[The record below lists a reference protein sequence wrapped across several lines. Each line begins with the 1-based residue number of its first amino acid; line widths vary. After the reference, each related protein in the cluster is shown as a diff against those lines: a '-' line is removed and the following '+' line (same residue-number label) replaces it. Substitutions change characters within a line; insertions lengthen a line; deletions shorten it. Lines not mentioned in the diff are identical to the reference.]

1 MNNRPF
7 VSVEYSLEKL
17 KEYLEAKRDCR
28 SNKQQK
34 RRERTKANER
44 GGLRSDRNAG
54 VLHSIFKQ

>member
-17 KEYLEAKRDCR
+17 KDRETVEAT
-28 SNKQQK
+28 NNK